1 MSGGGKKGGER
12 RMEGDWREERGG
24 KEEREEG
31 REGEEREG
39 ETRREETRR
48 REKGGRRVGVVS
60 SLILCLTQ
68 CTHTLSLGKCNSARN
83 L

>member
-1 MSGGGKKGGER
+1 
-12 RMEGDWREERGG
+12 MEGDWREERGG
-24 KEEREEG
+24 KGRRREKRGG
-31 REGEEREG
+31 REGEG

-48 REKGGRRVGVVS
+48 REKGGRREEGEERGGGRRVGVVS
-60 SLILCLTQ
+60 SPILCLTQ